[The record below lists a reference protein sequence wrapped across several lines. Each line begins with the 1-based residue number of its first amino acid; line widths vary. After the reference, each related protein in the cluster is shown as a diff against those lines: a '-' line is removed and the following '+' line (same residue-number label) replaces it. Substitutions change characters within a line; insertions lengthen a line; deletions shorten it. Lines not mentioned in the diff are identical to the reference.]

1 MTTSIE
7 KLKSGGTMLVQWDEG
22 DVRRLPLNAL
32 RILDVFVTKNKEVLS
47 TEEISEALKGKL
59 EGKNL
64 GGTLAIFSKY
74 KNKAPLLGFLIKI
87 NQNNSLWEIK
97 KGNFLVIK
105 RVILKVRKY
114 LDEY

>member
-1 MTTSIE
+1 MVTSTE
-7 KLKSGGTMLVQWDEG
+7 KLKSGRTMLVQWDEE
-22 DVRRLPLNAL
+22 DVRNLPLNAL
-32 RILDVFVTKNKEVLS
+32 RILNVFVSKNKNVLS

-74 KNKAPLLGFLIKI
+74 KKREPLLGFLLKI

-97 KGNFLVIK
+97 QSHLPEIK
-105 RVILKVRKY
+105 RAILKVQKY
-114 LDEY
+114 LDQY